1 MMMRCQNDDEGDMVM
16 QTMNGEDN
24 GEDEDDYDDGVKMKM
39 TRMRLKTMM
48 SSRNDDEMNGKCED
62 EDDEDGDAEYGGRL
76 KVGEGDAGM
85 MMTGCE
91 TVR

>member
-24 GEDEDDYDDGVKMKM
+24 DEDEDDCDDGVKMKM
-39 TRMRLKTMM
+39 TRMRLKTVM

-62 EDDEDGDAEYGGRL
+62 DDDEDGDAEDGGRWT
-76 KVGEGDAGM
+76 VGEGDAGK
-85 MMTGCE
+85 GCE
-91 TVR
+91 R

>member
-1 MMMRCQNDDEGDMVM
+1 M
-16 QTMNGEDN
+16 TM
-24 GEDEDDYDDGVKMKM
+24 KLA
-39 TRMRLKTMM
+39 TMRLKMVM
-48 SSRNDDEMNGKCED
+48 SSRNDDEMTGKCED
-62 EDDEDGDAEYGGRL
+62 EDDQDGDAEDGGRL